1 MESLRDIRQEIKS
14 TKATQQ
20 LMLTMKMISSAR
32 IRKAQNLML
41 EGRPFAHKMA
51 EMIDS
56 LRQDIQAPDSQLRKN
71 SSYRFFDNTGTNKN
85 SVMLILIT
93 ADKGLCGAFNAN
105 LLRETLKWIR
115 ANEEKEKYVFIV
127 GKKGR
132 DFLKRLKIPRLHIV
146 GELIGVF
153 PKASYA
159 HATII
164 RDKILQMG
172 QEKDISAVHIIYN
185 DFKSMASQKLVS
197 KDFLPFDFDEIKGDK
212 DISDI
217 TFEPNIMEVF
227 LVLIPR
233 YLGSTLYSFLLESQ
247 AAELA
252 ARMNAMESAS
262 KNAGE
267 IVDSLSV
274 KLNKVRQAAITN
286 ELTEIVSGANAL
298 N

>member
-20 LMLTMKMISSAR
+20 IMLTMKMISSAR
-32 IRKAQNLML
+32 IRKAQQLML
-41 EGRPFAHKMA
+41 EGRPFARKMA

-56 LRQDIQAPDSQLRKN
+56 LRKDIQAPDSELRKN
-71 SSYRFFDNTGTNKN
+71 SSYRFFDNTDTDKN
-85 SVMLILIT
+85 SVMLVLIT

-105 LLRETLKWIR
+105 LLRETLKWIK
-115 ANEEKEKYVFIV
+115 ANEEKEKYVFII

-146 GELIGVF
+146 GELIGIF

-164 RDKILQMG
+164 KDKILQIG
-172 QEKDISAVHIIYN
+172 TEKNISAVHIIYN

-197 KDFLPFDFDEIKGDK
+197 KDFLPFDFDEIEGDK
-212 DISDI
+212 DISNI
-217 TFEPNIMEVF
+217 TFEPGMMEVF

-233 YLGSTLYSFLLESQ
+233 YLGATIYSFLLESQ

-262 KNAGE
+262 NNAGE
-267 IVDSLSV
+267 IVDTLSV
-274 KLNKVRQAAITN
+274 KLNKVRQATITN

-298 N
+298 S

>member
-32 IRKAQNLML
+32 IRKAQQKML
-41 EGRPFAHKMA
+41 DGRPFAQKMA

-56 LRQDIQAPDSQLRKN
+56 LRKDIQAPDSKLRKN
-71 SSYRFFDNTGTNKN
+71 SSYRFFDNSQTDKN
-85 SVMLILIT
+85 SVMLVLIT

-105 LLRETLKWIR
+105 ALRETLKWIR
-115 ANEEKEKYVFIV
+115 ANEQKEKYVFIV

-132 DFLKRLKIPRLHIV
+132 DFLKRLKIPRLHLV

-159 HATII
+159 HASII
-164 RDKILQMG
+164 KDKILQIG
-172 QEKDISAVHIIYN
+172 VEKNISSVHIIYN

-197 KDFLPFDFDEIKGDK
+197 KQFLPFDFNEIEGDK

-217 TFEPNIMEVF
+217 TFEPGILEIF
-227 LVLIPR
+227 LILIPR
-233 YLGSTLYSFLLESQ
+233 YLGATLYSFLLESQ

-267 IVDSLSV
+267 IVENLSV
-274 KLNKVRQAAITN
+274 KLNKVRQATITN